1 MRALVTGGSR
11 GIGRA
16 VAEALIADGWQ
27 VGITGRD
34 EAALAD
40 VQGAIALPGDTT
52 DPAAVAR
59 AVTQVPDVAV
69 LNAGAFSTGGRFWE
83 TEPAQWWREIEVNV
97 RGVALFLHALLPG
110 MVARGSGRVIVVGSG
125 FGQEPVAA
133 ASAYSVSK
141 TAVERL
147 AEGVALELEGTGVTL
162 LTASPGLVRTG
173 MTDAFPEGFLH
184 VHPEFRDAPRRDVSL
199 FVDLVRR
206 VGRGELDAFHGR
218 FVHVTT
224 TATTARGDEGTLRLV
239 PYSDVPYSD

>member
-16 VAEALIADGWQ
+16 VADALLADGWQ

-34 EAALAD
+34 EAALAA
-40 VQGAIALPGDTT
+40 VPGAVALPGDTT

-59 AVTQVPDVAV
+59 AVADLPDLAL

-83 TEPAQWWREIEVNV
+83 TDPAHWWRDVEVNL

-125 FGQEPVAA
+125 FGQEPMAA
-133 ASAYSVSK
+133 ASAYSVGK

-147 AEGVALELEGTGVTL
+147 AEGVAVELAGTGVTL
-162 LTASPGLVRTG
+162 LTASPGLVQTD
-173 MTDAFPEGFLH
+173 MTDAFPEGFLAA
-184 VHPEFRDAPRRDVSL
+184 HPEYRDAPRRDVAL

-206 VGRGELDAFHGR
+206 AGRGELDGFHGR

-224 TATTARGDEGTLRLV
+224 TATSAHGDEGTLRLV
-239 PYSDVPYSD
+239 PYSD